1 MYIDGIEVLTAN
13 IGVSANV
20 LRDIHIGSGRDDGR
34 DFYWNGQID
43 DVVMYDEALSA
54 AQIQNVMINSV
65 PEPSSTGLIALAAFG
80 FVLRRRR

>member
-1 MYIDGIEVLTAN
+1 
-13 IGVSANV
+13 
-20 LRDIHIGSGRDDGR
+20 
-34 DFYWNGQID
+34 
-43 DVVMYDEALSA
+43 MYDEALSA